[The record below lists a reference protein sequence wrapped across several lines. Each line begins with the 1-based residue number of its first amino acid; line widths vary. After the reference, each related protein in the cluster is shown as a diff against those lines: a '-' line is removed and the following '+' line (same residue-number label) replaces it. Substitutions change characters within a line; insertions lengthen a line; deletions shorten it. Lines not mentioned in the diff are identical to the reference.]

1 MAINKDTKDTSKTNS
16 KKKSNTTSNNTN
28 NSYLENI
35 VKSNIKDVVKN
46 KIKPKKKKKINN
58 ATAKISVKQLKFVNE
73 YIISANGTDAAI
85 KAGYS
90 KRTAGSQANDLLKRP
105 HIKEALKKK
114 FEEIENKKIATA
126 TEIMQMLTQA
136 ARGQWDEEQIIVEGL
151 GGGITKSRK
160 YKKGIAP
167 KDRLKAA
174 ELLAKRFGMLTD
186 KVEVKDD
193 RTKED
198 TTVDILLKSL
208 KERDAGFEDE
218 DNE

>member
-1 MAINKDTKDTSKTNS
+1 MAINKDTNKNTN
-16 KKKSNTTSNNTN
+16 KKSNSNTNNTN

-35 VKSNIKDVVKN
+35 VKSNIKSIVNN
-46 KIKPKKKKKINN
+46 KIKPKKKKKNN
-58 ATAKISVKQLKFVNE
+58 TDDSIKKKLTIKQQRFIDN
-73 YIISANGTDAAI
+73 YIISGNITDAAL
-85 KAGYS
+85 KAGYAKKS
-90 KRTAGSQANDLLKRP
+90 ASSSGTELLKLP
-105 HIKEALKKK
+105 KIKAAVEEQLKK
-114 FEEIENKKIATA
+114 IEDKKIATA

-151 GGGITKSRK
+151 GAGVSKARK
-160 YKKGIAP
+160 YKRGIAA

-174 ELLAKRFGMLTD
+174 ELLAKRFGMLTE

-208 KERDAGFEDE
+208 KDRDADFEDE

>member
-1 MAINKDTKDTSKTNS
+1 MAINKDTNKNTN
-16 KKKSNTTSNNTN
+16 KKSNSNTNNTN

-35 VKSNIKDVVKN
+35 VKSNIKSIVNN
-46 KIKPKKKKKINN
+46 KIKPKKKKKNN
-58 ATAKISVKQLKFVNE
+58 TDDSIKKKLTLKQKRFIDN
-73 YIISANGTDAAI
+73 YIISANATDAAI

-90 KRTAGSQANDLLKRP
+90 KKTAAQCGADNLRKLYIKQA
-105 HIKEALKKK
+105 IEEQLKK
-114 FEEIENKKIATA
+114 IEDKKIATA

-174 ELLAKRFGMLTD
+174 ELLAKRFGMLTE

-193 RTKED
+193 RTKENA
-198 TTVDILLKSL
+198 TVDILLKSL